1 MRQERKER
9 RREYFF
15 QVQIIISNFSAVY
28 ILIISILK
36 NTPNNICG
44 KAYLILIHFSSCYL
58 HGFTIAGTPA
68 IRFTAI
74 FSSIPHIGKLKAL
87 ICMATPSLGT
97 II

>member
-36 NTPNNICG
+36 NTPTNWRLLHPN
-44 KAYLILIHFSSCYL
+44 FSDD
-58 HGFTIAGTPA
+58 T
-68 IRFTAI
+68 
-74 FSSIPHIGKLKAL
+74 
-87 ICMATPSLGT
+87 
-97 II
+97 